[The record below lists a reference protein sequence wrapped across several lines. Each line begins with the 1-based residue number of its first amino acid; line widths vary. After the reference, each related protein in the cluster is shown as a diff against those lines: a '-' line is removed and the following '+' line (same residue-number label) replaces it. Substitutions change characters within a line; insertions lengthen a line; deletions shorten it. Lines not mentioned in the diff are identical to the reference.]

1 MEIPLGEVVDSQYAF
16 PILGVILCALLVFA
30 FGFKSPSQPP
40 SFDDTDSDKKVS
52 SKKRRQVKDSQ
63 KTKSQSAAKSQL
75 NGHCPTPLPKAVPAV
90 QAKLKKDKVAVAAKP
105 KNTQTK
111 PLEVKKG
118 LQEKNSTT
126 RAKMESDKVLDQNAG
141 TTIMQQEDNDGDWVQ
156 LLSKKEKKIRRKG
169 EGKDS
174 SGDGSESPKAIP
186 SKHKEQQQHEEAN
199 KKAGPQP
206 TQETTDPEEHPK
218 DQRNKR
224 KDKTLPA
231 PPEPIKSTK
240 KEKREEESR
249 VVKPKV
255 KLEKRCAAEE
265 ASTEAGSSTA
275 LAKEDPSA
283 SQKADDL
290 ATPGNSNVAFD
301 ELGDA
306 WQESKPQKKKKK
318 ARKD

>member
-1 MEIPLGEVVDSQYAF
+1 MLYVLTLSSAIMCKMLQYSVVSEK
-16 PILGVILCALLVFA
+16 G
-30 FGFKSPSQPP
+30 
-40 SFDDTDSDKKVS
+40 
-52 SKKRRQVKDSQ
+52 
-63 KTKSQSAAKSQL
+63 SAAFCAQ
-75 NGHCPTPLPKAVPAV
+75 
-90 QAKLKKDKVAVAAKP
+90 
-105 KNTQTK
+105 
-111 PLEVKKG
+111 
-118 LQEKNSTT
+118 
-126 RAKMESDKVLDQNAG
+126 
-141 TTIMQQEDNDGDWVQ
+141 
-156 LLSKKEKKIRRKG
+156 
-169 EGKDS
+169 
-174 SGDGSESPKAIP
+174 
-186 SKHKEQQQHEEAN
+186 
-199 KKAGPQP
+199 
-206 TQETTDPEEHPK
+206 EHPK

-301 ELGDA
+301 ELGGEFFLLLCSTSA
-306 WQESKPQKKKKK
+306 LGLLYFSLYSKFT
-318 ARKD
+318 